1 MRLIDDIRED
11 WRVATRWASVQLSG
25 LGVVLTG
32 AWAVMPQ
39 DLRDKLPH
47 AELIATVLFVL
58 VILGRVTKQ
67 GTGNGRTGNG
77 A

>member
-1 MRLIDDIRED
+1 MKLIDDIRDD
-11 WRVATRWASVQLSG
+11 WRVATRWASVRLSG

-47 AELIATVLFVL
+47 AEIIALVLFAL
-58 VILGRVTKQ
+58 VIVGRVTTK
-67 GTGNGRTGNG
+67 GTGNGGTGNG